1 MRQNKDKYNKV
12 QMKSFIKSVNVKGLW
27 GVKNINIDFFEDV
40 NILIGSNGSGKTTFL
55 LLVESLLTLDL
66 SCIEDLEF
74 SEVMIII
81 QSEEGQKVVTVQR
94 FMEDAVMPV
103 YRYNFQD
110 GEIIEIRNMDGR
122 IYASGRSLSRAS
134 YLHLKNRLDEIVN
147 VSWLSVNRI
156 NENTIRGDRRYDTNR
171 TDVDLKLSQLI
182 SRIVAY
188 RLQLETKV
196 NERTKRFNEDIV
208 SLLLYSDEYDKIP
221 NLEKI
226 KKIQSYKTEDI
237 VTELHRVYSYFGNA
251 GVHTAE
257 IKQHVEKIK
266 HVVDKIG
273 TNEVFDPNEML
284 SFSLMSR
291 TLEILKIS
299 SEYQADRA
307 KILEPIYTYLDTVGQ
322 YLKDKR
328 IVFDNNSSK
337 LTPSVN
343 IGGGKERS
351 LDVSALSSGEKQI
364 LILLTETLLQQKAP
378 FIYIADE
385 PELSLHIEWQRNL
398 VSSIR
403 NLNPNAQVIFAT
415 HAPEIAASHQRKLI
429 NMQNVTSYVE

>member
-1 MRQNKDKYNKV
+1 
-12 QMKSFIKSVNVKGLW
+12 MKSFIKSVDVKELW
-27 GVKNINIDFFEDV
+27 GVKNIHIDFFDDV
-40 NILIGSNGSGKTTFL
+40 NILIGGNGSGKTTFL
-55 LLVESLLTLDL
+55 LLVEGLLTLDL
-66 SCIEDLEF
+66 SGIEDFEF
-74 SEVMIII
+74 SEVVIII
-81 QSEEGQKVVTVQR
+81 QSEEGLETVTVQR

-122 IYASGRSLSRAS
+122 IFASGRSLSRAS
-134 YLHLKNRLDEIVN
+134 FLHLKNRLDEIVN
-147 VSWLSVNRI
+147 VSWLSVNRF
-156 NENTIRGDRRYDTNR
+156 NENISRSDRRYETNR
-171 TDVDLKLSQLI
+171 TDVDLKLGQLM
-182 SRIVAY
+182 SRIVSY

-196 NERTKRFNEDIV
+196 NERTKKFNEDLV

-226 KKIQSYKTEDI
+226 KKIQSYKKEDI

-251 GVHTAE
+251 SIHTAK
-257 IKQHVEKIK
+257 IKQHVEQIK
-266 HVVDKIG
+266 HVVDKIEA
-273 TNEVFDPNEML
+273 NEEFDPNEML

-299 SEYQADRA
+299 SDYQKERTE
-307 KILEPIYTYLDTVGQ
+307 ILEPINTYLETVGQ

-328 IVFDNNSSK
+328 IAFDGNTSK

-343 IGGGKERS
+343 IGGGKERL

-398 VSSIR
+398 VNSIR
-403 NLNPNAQVIFAT
+403 SLNPNAQIIFAT
-415 HAPEIAASHQRKLI
+415 HAPEIAASHQRKLV
-429 NMQNVTSYVE
+429 NMQNATSYVEK